1 MNDKYILEQ
10 IKEIVK
16 EKFKWCQDN
25 KKDCLTCQS
34 ICSEHRILNLI
45 NEVENANE

>member
-10 IKEIVK
+10 IKDIVK

-25 KKDCLTCQS
+25 KKDCLTCTS

-45 NEVENANE
+45 NEVEE

>member
-1 MNDKYILEQ
+1 MNDKYTLEQ

-25 KKDCLTCQS
+25 KKDCLTCKS

-45 NEVENANE
+45 NEVENDN